1 MPECR
6 IQKIHSSDHGSGNDG
21 CWEEN
26 KNGKHS
32 SKTPHVNCTDDGD
45 SADDSDHLYSC
56 PDGTSDPGKPGTD
69 QSDKPG
75 DLLYGIYSWNKAFRS
90 ELCLISAP
98 GNCRTSGI
106 LRIFRRCRQASRTD
120 RRISHRFYLP
130 CSDRRLLR

>member
-45 SADDSDHLYSC
+45 SADDSDHLNSC

-69 QSDKPG
+69 QTDKRSMS
-75 DLLYGIYSWNKAFRS
+75 YICSW
-90 ELCLISAP
+90 EL
-98 GNCRTSGI
+98 
-106 LRIFRRCRQASRTD
+106 
-120 RRISHRFYLP
+120 
-130 CSDRRLLR
+130 